1 MDNKDDKMVVEKP
14 LVEVEK
20 ATVSSILKE
29 ESCKLDLTNSTCMST
44 QISKNQ
50 GNNCGVLKEQT
61 VKVVNSVDGGVGG
74 EDVGV
79 SKELSTG
86 TNEENIVDDGG
97 EMSKENKYVKFG
109 GNGDGILDGNTGS
122 GAKFG
127 SIAQRTRNRAKKEDM
142 EGVDVE
148 VKRKGRDDVDEDDE
162 ENTFSVGDFVW
173 GKIKSHP
180 WWPGR
185 IYDPSDASEFALK
198 YKHEGQLLVAYFG
211 DRTFAWCDP
220 SQLKSFEEN
229 FEEMSKQSSLKTF
242 VSAVMEALNQF
253 GTLFKLQ
260 MTCSCARAKEVEG
273 SLPFVVNGGVKQGV
287 YVPEKRISMCLADQC
302 TSSALLADI
311 KRLATCGFVTNA
323 LELTVLKSWLS
334 AFFHAKFG
342 YSLPICCEPMSI
354 EDPVD
359 RECVPSEIFFGGP
372 DDGGYS
378 IGTVDQN
385 LGKKGSSLLLTP
397 LDISQK
403 GRKSKT
409 ITELLGVVDTGN
421 ELERNINGSDGETPV
436 SKSVVKSRKKR
447 RRVPDEDQS
456 SVRGVVGNDR
466 DPKEVEQSGK
476 LMGMSGRRIRKTND
490 ENDSQVIT
498 RSSARKTKDG
508 SEMEKQQKKDMM
520 AKVNKKSISL
530 SINSGPMV
538 EEVYGR
544 VSPRERKLSKY
555 LSPPYTMQ
563 LQRQRSS
570 CSENGSDQAGLAY
583 SDVTKTGEKMDKESD
598 KFMGSPRL
606 AKCSSQKFQ
615 RLSKDSSCKRVKIDH
630 AEHKGNQSTPSSEI
644 AGPVKSIGSLNC
656 VLSEIHSAARDPLS
670 LKNDKSFDSIKGFL
684 YSYRNSNYKDG
695 PNHSSYKRK
704 RVRNSSG
711 TKHGSNEKV
720 RNDGDQR
727 KPKSKPVK
735 KSALKGEE
743 PKLEPKA
750 EHEAPC
756 GLSSS
761 STALIITF
769 PAGFSMPTKEAIIQ
783 MCSKFGEVN
792 KSETEMIAKSSTAKI
807 VFALRSSAKAA
818 MKTMR
823 KSALFGNVKVS
834 YKVLNPTASKGKKI
848 DVQNKKKM
856 KASKATSEAKSPAKP
871 PAVNPP
877 SEQPPEVVS
886 IRQKLESLSS
896 MLAKTAN
903 KDGKMSQEAKCNLEN
918 EVKELLK
925 KVKMMK
931 PSSS

>member
-1 MDNKDDKMVVEKP
+1 MDNKDDKMVIENP

-20 ATVSSILKE
+20 STLSSVLKE

-44 QISKNQ
+44 QITKNQ
-50 GNNCGVLKEQT
+50 GNNCGVLEEQS
-61 VKVVNSVDGGVGG
+61 VKVVNSVDGSVGG

-86 TNEENIVDDGG
+86 KNEESIVNDSG
-97 EMSKENKYVKFG
+97 EMSKESNYVKFS
-109 GNGDGILDGNTGS
+109 GNGDGNLDGNSGS
-122 GAKFG
+122 GAKLG
-127 SIAQRTRNRAKKEDM
+127 SIALRTRNRAKKEDI
-142 EGVDVE
+142 EGVNVE
-148 VKRKGRDDVDEDDE
+148 VKRQARDDADEDDE

-220 SQLKSFEEN
+220 CHLKPFEEN

-242 VSAVMEALNQF
+242 DSAVMEALNQF

-260 MTCSCARAKEVEG
+260 LTCSCARAKEG
-273 SLPFVVNGGVKQGV
+273 SSLPFVVNGGVKQGV
-287 YVPEKRISMCLADQC
+287 YVPEKGISMYSADQC
-302 TSSALLADI
+302 TPSALLADI
-311 KRLATCGFVTNA
+311 KRLATCGFVTNT

-354 EDPVD
+354 EDPED
-359 RECVPSEIFFGGP
+359 RECVPSETGFRGP
-372 DDGGYS
+372 DDGDYN
-378 IGTVDQN
+378 IGTVSQN
-385 LGKKGSSLLLTP
+385 QGQNGLLLSLTL
-397 LDISQK
+397 LDTSQK

-421 ELERNINGSDGETPV
+421 ELERNMNGSDGETPV

-456 SVRGVVGNDR
+456 SVREVVGNDS
-466 DPKEVEQSGK
+466 DPKDEEQSGK
-476 LMGMSGRRIRKTND
+476 LIGMSGRRKRKTND
-490 ENDSQVIT
+490 EIESQVMT

-508 SEMEKQQKKDMM
+508 SETEKQQKKDMV

-598 KFMGSPRL
+598 KFVGSPRL

-615 RLSKDSSCKRVKIDH
+615 RSSKDSSCKRVKTDH
-630 AEHKGNQSTPSSEI
+630 ADHNGNQSTPSSEV

-656 VLSEIHSAARDPLS
+656 VLREIHSAARDPLS
-670 LKNDKSFDSIKGFL
+670 LKNDKSIDSIKGFL

-695 PNHSSYKRK
+695 PDHSSYKRK
-704 RVRNSSG
+704 RVSDSSG
-711 TKHGSNEKV
+711 TKHGSNQKV

-735 KSALKGEE
+735 KSALKAEK

-750 EHEAPC
+750 EHEVPC

-761 STALIITF
+761 STALMITF
-769 PAGFSMPTKEAIIQ
+769 PAGFSMPTKEAIIE
-783 MCSKFGEVN
+783 MCSKFGDVN
-792 KSETEMIAKSSTAKI
+792 KSETEIVAKSSTAKI

-823 KSALFGNVKVS
+823 KSAPFGNVKVS
-834 YKVLNPTASKGKKI
+834 YKILNPTASKGKKV

-856 KASKATSEAKSPAKP
+856 KASKATSETKSPAKP

-896 MLAKTAN
+896 MLGKTAN

-925 KVKMMK
+925 KVKKMK